1 MFYDALT
8 RFLKRLTTPSPT
20 NTILP
25 GRWRNVGKG
34 RTDTPIPDPAYSKPK
49 QGTVRMFT
57 NVTPPVARR
66 CYESVEQVRVP
77 CCDRHI

>member
-1 MFYDALT
+1 MIHDTLA

-34 RTDTPIPDPAYSKPK
+34 RTDTLNPDPAYSKPK
-49 QGTVRMFT
+49 QGTVSGASYDTREHKCR
-57 NVTPPVARR
+57 NW
-66 CYESVEQVRVP
+66 
-77 CCDRHI
+77 